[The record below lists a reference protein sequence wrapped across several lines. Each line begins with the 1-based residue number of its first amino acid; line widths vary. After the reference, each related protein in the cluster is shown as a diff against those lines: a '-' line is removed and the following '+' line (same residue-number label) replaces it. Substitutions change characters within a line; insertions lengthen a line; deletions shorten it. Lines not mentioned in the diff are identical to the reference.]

1 MAEGAP
7 EVSAGWRAWF
17 DGSALPNP
25 GRMGLGFVLQG
36 PDGSVDEGSFVTRE
50 AGCNNEAELH
60 ALCALLELAREKGAR
75 RLQVYGDSDVTVKYV
90 NGIHSTEVER
100 LRTLVLRTQALLQA
114 FDEVSLSWVPRH
126 RNEAADALSRRA
138 LGLPAK
144 PAWTARRGPRR

>member
-50 AGCNNEAELH
+50 AGCNNEAAPACNKSRNCH
-60 ALCALLELAREKGAR
+60 FVTIRSPVAKGM
-75 RLQVYGDSDVTVKYV
+75 
-90 NGIHSTEVER
+90 
-100 LRTLVLRTQALLQA
+100 
-114 FDEVSLSWVPRH
+114 WVFRDIS
-126 RNEAADALSRRA
+126 AM
-138 LGLPAK
+138 
-144 PAWTARRGPRR
+144 RGRF